1 MSPCV
6 SVCTE
11 GLYVTVCFSFNW
23 KTTCPRVFQSE
34 LKDYMSS
41 RVSVCTEKLHVT
53 VCFSFKWKTTCPRVF
68 HSELKDYMSSFVSVW
83 TERLHVL
90 VCFSL
95 NWRTACLHEFQSD
108 FIKCVT
114 IPVCFSLNHDRLPV
128 PVRFSLNQRTTGPC
142 VFQSKL
148 KNYMS
153 LCAWVWTHEMQ
164 MPMRFG
170 LDWSTTCPRQ
180 YI

>member
-1 MSPCV
+1 M
-6 SVCTE
+6 
-11 GLYVTVCFSFNW
+11 
-23 KTTCPRVFQSE
+23 FQSE

-83 TERLHVL
+83 TEGLHVL

-108 FIKCVT
+108 FIKCVI
-114 IPVCFSLNHDRLPV
+114 IPVCFNLNHEGLPV

-153 LCAWVWTHEMQ
+153 LCVWVWTHKMHV
-164 MPMRFG
+164 PLRFG